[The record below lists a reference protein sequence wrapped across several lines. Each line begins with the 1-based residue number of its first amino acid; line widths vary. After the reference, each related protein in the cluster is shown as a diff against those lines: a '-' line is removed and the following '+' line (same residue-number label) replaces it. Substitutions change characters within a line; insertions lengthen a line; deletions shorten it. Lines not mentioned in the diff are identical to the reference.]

1 MDFKTVPMT
10 AAHID
15 EAVKAEEICFSVPL
29 TKEGFERELSNE
41 NSHYLVAAGE
51 TVLGYIGVHEIAGE
65 AYIHNIAVLPEYRRA
80 GIGRALLESACDG
93 ARERGCEFITLEV
106 RQSNA
111 PAIALYEKCGF
122 VKAGVRKNFYSKPA
136 EDGVIYTRYFRGEV

>member
-1 MDFKTVPMT
+1 MNYKIVPMT
-10 AAHID
+10 EAHID

-29 TKEGFERELSNE
+29 TKEGFERELKNE

-51 TVLGYIGVHEIAGE
+51 KVLGYIGVHEIAGE

-80 GIGRALLESACDG
+80 GIGRAMLESACDG

-122 VKAGVRKNFYSKPA
+122 AKAGVRKNFYSKPA
-136 EDGVIYTRYFRGEV
+136 EDGVIYTKYFRGEV